1 MRVKTWISALLLL
14 AIAIVPSPLRAQ
26 RPETFRADDY
36 FRRALDPFWRTNEMH
51 ESCFFIQPAPATD
64 RGSDRNH
71 DADDKTSWPQSKLLF
86 LPNEVVEVKSLSH
99 LITYQKG
106 RDYVVDEQTGV
117 IYLPPASRIPFKTMD
132 QLFPTFTSGEPTA
145 TFIKKTGDPTHGILW
160 AEGPFYHSMQVE
172 VTYTLTPGQ
181 WTGYVPQYA
190 GNTLPK
196 TTAKLQAGQQIKMF
210 VVGDSISQG
219 YNSSKWV
226 DAPPFQPPYEEL
238 VAGGLEKMAHVQR
251 NVVGSYRNYAISGWI
266 AAQGLA
272 QANALQIGADQP
284 DLVLIAFGAND
295 VVGQTPAQY
304 QTAIQGIINAIRSQS
319 PNTEFILVS
328 SMIANGDWSLIP
340 VPKFAQL
347 RDALAQLT
355 GPGIALADVTS
366 VWQTLLQ
373 RKTFYDIT
381 GNGVNH
387 PNDFSHMLYA
397 QTILG
402 LLIPGP
408 VAYVSM
414 PDQVAVT
421 NNYQLDATGSLP
433 GPNGPITYH
442 WQMAA
447 NSHPATINGADT
459 ATPTIKFSA
468 GPGTYLLTLAVTD
481 AHGAQNT
488 EPIMLTYV
496 QR

>member
-1 MRVKTWISALLLL
+1 MCCCKIPVLGRECNHSLSGQETTFREFIRGEWVAVTIIAAKTEATVGRSPAGSLSCKIAEEEEIVMRMKTWISTLLLL
-14 AIAIVPSPLRAQ
+14 AIAIGPSPARAQ
-26 RPETFRADDY
+26 HPETCRTDDY

-51 ESCFFIQPAPATD
+51 ESCFFIQPAPATG

-71 DADDKTSWPQSKLLF
+71 DADDKASWPQSKLLF

-117 IYLPPASRIPFKTMD
+117 IYLPLASRIPFKTMD
-132 QLFPTFTSGEPTA
+132 QLFPT
-145 TFIKKTGDPTHGILW
+145 
-160 AEGPFYHSMQVE
+160 
-172 VTYTLTPGQ
+172 
-181 WTGYVPQYA
+181 
-190 GNTLPK
+190 
-196 TTAKLQAGQQIKMF
+196 
-210 VVGDSISQG
+210 
-219 YNSSKWV
+219 
-226 DAPPFQPPYEEL
+226 
-238 VAGGLEKMAHVQR
+238 
-251 NVVGSYRNYAISGWI
+251 
-266 AAQGLA
+266 
-272 QANALQIGADQP
+272 
-284 DLVLIAFGAND
+284 
-295 VVGQTPAQY
+295 
-304 QTAIQGIINAIRSQS
+304 
-319 PNTEFILVS
+319 
-328 SMIANGDWSLIP
+328 
-340 VPKFAQL
+340 
-347 RDALAQLT
+347 
-355 GPGIALADVTS
+355 

-408 VAYVSM
+408 VAYVGMGM
-414 PDQVAVT
+414 PDEVAVT
-421 NNYQLDATGSLP
+421 NNYQLDATRSLP

-468 GPGTYLLTLAVTD
+468 GPGTYLLTLTVTD